1 MIIFNEQE
9 MIMAP
14 SYTIVL
20 AVEFDLVIYHYICIE
35 GQNESKFRCFLGVG
49 SKLGAKND
57 QLLAHVWLHI

>member
-1 MIIFNEQE
+1 

-20 AVEFDLVIYHYICIE
+20 AVEVDLVIYRCICIE
-35 GQNESKFRCFLGVG
+35 SQDESKFQCVLAVG

-57 QLLAHVWLHI
+57 QLLAQVWLHI